1 MKLSL
6 RYVAETFG
14 LPCDSG
20 GIVTGWSVDSRTLR
34 PGDLFF
40 ALQGPN
46 HDGHAYIAEV
56 FAKGAAGV
64 VAERGHGAPG
74 LGVGGRGS
82 VFGLQ
87 GLAARGGWGGGVR
100 DSVCALQALAARARR
115 DWAGKVVAVTGS
127 AGKTTTKDVIA
138 EMLAAEI
145 KTSKTEGNL
154 NN

>member
-64 VAERGHGAPG
+64 VAERDHAATG
-74 LGVGGRGS
+74 LVLR
-82 VFGLQ
+82 
-87 GLAARGGWGGGVR
+87 VR

-115 DWAGKVVAVTGS
+115 DW
-127 AGKTTTKDVIA
+127 
-138 EMLAAEI
+138 EI
-145 KTSKTEGNL
+145 GRASCRERV
-154 NN
+154 